1 MADVFDGVVRAIPM
15 LNRFRFR
22 SQLAAMAVLAMAGL
36 LLFTAPGTAAPKKA
50 KVRPPLELRISGTS
64 FFRYGEP
71 LKFKAVVTNRSSAPI
86 VIVPTYDLTWTILDS
101 AGREL
106 KQDACM
112 ICPITGIE
120 SGAKFPL
127 KDDDVRLLQP
137 GEKMEM
143 EESNIG
149 LCYSFAGR
157 GSYQVVAG
165 VVFDAPEFTE
175 NGDAIVKRME
185 FDKAVL
191 LDLRSLST
199 TKREA
204 LKHAVALAASSNRW
218 IIHLLN

>member
-1 MADVFDGVVRAIPM
+1 MTALIGC
-15 LNRFRFR
+15 
-22 SQLAAMAVLAMAGL
+22 
-36 LLFTAPGTAAPKKA
+36 TAPGARSAPKK
-50 KVRPPLELRISGTS
+50 KRVQPPLELKISGTG

-86 VIVPTYDLTWTILDS
+86 VIVPTYDVTWTILDS

-127 KDDDVRLLQP
+127 HDDDVRILQP

-149 LCYSFAGR
+149 LCVSFPGP

-165 VVFDAPEFTE
+165 IVFDAPQFTDD
-175 NGDAIVKRME
+175 GDAIVKRVE

-191 LDLRSLST
+191 LDVKSLSPA
-199 TKREA
+199 KREA

-218 IIHLLN
+218 TIHLLN